1 MARYLSL
8 YLPFWGTDRLRRAV
22 GLDALPF
29 ERPLVLQGKVG
40 SRRLVTAVDALA
52 HQRGVRPGM
61 AVAKAQVLI
70 DGLEVRDAEVERDAE
85 ALEKLAVWALRLYSP
100 VVAADPPDSLIL
112 DITGAAHLYGGE
124 AALVSDILR
133 RLDALHITAYATVAD
148 SWGAAH
154 ALVRFAGKSSLIIPP
169 GKSAEAILPLPVA
182 ALRLP
187 AETVEELRLIG
198 IDTIGELAA
207 KPRAP
212 LALRYGPDLWRRVD
226 MAFGRLAEP
235 IEPVHVPELISVERA
250 FFEPIGAPDT
260 LEKYTRRLTE
270 SLCLKL
276 EEAGLGARR
285 LDLHFVR
292 VDSRIETISVG
303 TAKPVRDVKRLSKLL
318 VDKIETVEPG
328 FGIDKMTLSAPLVE
342 PLSFTQV
349 ATGFATPGRPDVD
362 DLWDTLSNRYGEG
375 RLYRAVEVASD
386 IPERSV
392 RRIAPSAQGTGSPRN
407 ARYRRPARLYRPEPV
422 QALAALP
429 DHPPRAFT
437 WRGQRYSVVCADGPE
452 RVKGE
457 WWVSEAETGKVR
469 DYYILEA
476 ATGERFWVFRAGDG
490 EHTGTGSLNWY
501 LHGKFD

>member
-1 MARYLSL
+1 MARCLSL

-22 GLDALPF
+22 GLDALPL
-29 ERPLVLQGKVG
+29 ERALVLQGKVG

-70 DGLEVRDAEVERDAE
+70 EGLEVRDAEIERDAE
-85 ALEKLAVWALRLYSP
+85 ALETLAVWALRLYSP
-100 VVAADPPDSLIL
+100 VVAADPPDGLIL

-133 RLDALHITAYATVAD
+133 RLEALHITAYAAVAD

-154 ALVRFAGKSSLIIPP
+154 ALVRFAGKSSLIIAQ
-169 GKSAEAILPLPVA
+169 GKSTEAILPLPVA

-260 LEKYTRRLTE
+260 LEKYIRAPQQRLAAIGLRLGGCLRGPARSRPGLSGCGCRNRSGPPHRR
-270 SLCLKL
+270 
-276 EEAGLGARR
+276 G
-285 LDLHFVR
+285 
-292 VDSRIETISVG
+292 
-303 TAKPVRDVKRLSKLL
+303 
-318 VDKIETVEPG
+318 
-328 FGIDKMTLSAPLVE
+328 
-342 PLSFTQV
+342 
-349 ATGFATPGRPDVD
+349 TPGDLCGRRRP
-362 DLWDTLSNRYGEG
+362 TLRVALPSDG
-375 RLYRAVEVASD
+375 RLY
-386 IPERSV
+386 
-392 RRIAPSAQGTGSPRN
+392 APGGSGREY
-407 ARYRRPARLYRPEPV
+407 ARHSGA
-422 QALAALP
+422 
-429 DHPPRAFT
+429 
-437 WRGQRYSVVCADGPE
+437 
-452 RVKGE
+452 
-457 WWVSEAETGKVR
+457 
-469 DYYILEA
+469 
-476 ATGERFWVFRAGDG
+476 
-490 EHTGTGSLNWY
+490 
-501 LHGKFD
+501 